1 MECAKFTGYPC
12 LFSLSFYP
20 LPLFFFFSE
29 ERERDDESIRGSMI
43 AQGGPACYF
52 TLSTRLESPEG
63 PSWENS
69 VENGAWI
76 SGTRVDK
83 VNYGRHCSPVK
94 QQPASLHVEI
104 INARPPHWC
113 YLSLSLRGCVYMN
126 RMSSRLRRLR
136 LILLSYSIT

>member
-1 MECAKFTGYPC
+1 
-12 LFSLSFYP
+12 
-20 LPLFFFFSE
+20 
-29 ERERDDESIRGSMI
+29 MI
-43 AQGGPACYF
+43 AQDGPACYF

-94 QQPASLHVEI
+94 QQPALLYVEI
-104 INARPPHWC
+104 INAGPPYRC
-113 YLSLSLRGCVYMN
+113 YLSLQVCVYMN

-136 LILLSYSIT
+136 LILLSYPIT